1 MIDSHVQ
8 SACTA
13 LGSKMSDLLLRSSS
27 YSQVVV
33 IFQLTKTRNIKP
45 DFIILEEMRFLTWF

>member
-1 MIDSHVQ
+1 MIDRHVL
-8 SACTA
+8 SAWTA

-27 YSQVVV
+27 YSKVVV

-45 DFIILEEMRFLTWF
+45 DSIIQEEMRFLTWF